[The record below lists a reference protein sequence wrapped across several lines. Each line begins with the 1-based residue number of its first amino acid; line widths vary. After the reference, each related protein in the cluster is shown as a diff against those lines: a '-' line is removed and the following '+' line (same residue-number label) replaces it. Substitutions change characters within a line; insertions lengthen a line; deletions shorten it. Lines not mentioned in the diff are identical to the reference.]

1 MNELG
6 RLENNSKEFIFSKE
20 SSLSI
25 SNSDISSLAQAKAAN
40 YCGQAII
47 LKNSGI
53 NLTEISKYYL
63 AGGFANYIDID
74 NAIDIGFLANVDRSK
89 IEKVGNASLLGA
101 CKMLL
106 STNERKEIEKLVLSI
121 EHIELETS
129 PDFFDFFVDGCM
141 FKPME

>member
-1 MNELG
+1 M
-6 RLENNSKEFIFSKE
+6 RASYNS
-20 SSLSI
+20 
-25 SNSDISSLAQAKAAN
+25 
-40 YCGQAII
+40 
-47 LKNSGI
+47 KNSGI

-106 STNERKEIEKLVLSI
+106 STNERNDIEKLVLSI

-129 PDFFDFFVDGCM
+129 PDFFDFFVEGCM